1 MKDLL
6 PIGSV
11 VTLKEG
17 TKKLMIIGRLQQNV
31 RTKKV
36 YDYAGC
42 LWPEGYMDKDSCYVF
57 DHEDIDC
64 LYYIG
69 LQDIEEF
76 NFRFELDEMRK
87 KTSQQTFVYWR
98 FISLQISQDPVQKLD
113 ILDCLPLNCR
123 IHLDHVL
130 QNCISLK
137 NKQCMLK

>member
-17 TKKLMIIGRLQQNV
+17 TKRLMIIGRLQQNV

-36 YDYAGC
+36 
-42 LWPEGYMDKDSCYVF
+42 YVF

-87 KTSQQTFVYWR
+87 KTSQ
-98 FISLQISQDPVQKLD
+98 
-113 ILDCLPLNCR
+113 
-123 IHLDHVL
+123 
-130 QNCISLK
+130 
-137 NKQCMLK
+137 

>member
-17 TKKLMIIGRLQQNV
+17 TKRLMIIGRLQQNV

-76 NFRFELDEMRK
+76 NFRFELDEKKKKANRHLSIGILLVFRFRK
-87 KTSQQTFVYWR
+87 IRSR
-98 FISLQISQDPVQKLD
+98 
-113 ILDCLPLNCR
+113 N
-123 IHLDHVL
+123 
-130 QNCISLK
+130 
-137 NKQCMLK
+137 

>member
-17 TKKLMIIGRLQQNV
+17 TKRLMVIGRLQQNV

-87 KTSQQTFVYWR
+87 KQANRHLSIGVLLVFR
-98 FISLQISQDPVQKLD
+98 FRKIRSR
-113 ILDCLPLNCR
+113 N
-123 IHLDHVL
+123 
-130 QNCISLK
+130 
-137 NKQCMLK
+137 